1 MRLLWA
7 RMSVDPDGLHGV
19 FLVFTLFLSSF
30 LGGTRGGRRLKGRR
44 DGLHRFFM
52 AWRVLP
58 GTPDAPHPPWVHQQ
72 RRGRNGDPPP
82 CGPRNHC
89 RAVGEPPVNLLES
102 GALWRD
108 FGPGVGEN
116 ASSDPFQLQY
126 MCPEVGGPKSN
137 NLGANLIGGG
147 RGERRH
153 ADRDVTPHARLGCV
167 VVSLASPSQPGP
179 MPMAFPAGET
189 EMDSCPASAR
199 VSELP

>member
-1 MRLLWA
+1 MGLLWA
-7 RMSVDPDGLHGV
+7 RMWVDPDGLHGV

-30 LGGTRGGRRLKGRR
+30 QGGTRGGRRLKGRR

-52 AWRVLP
+52 AWRVNWQLLYYP

-72 RRGRNGDPPP
+72 RRGRNGDPPPSGHVLWWSLCAP

-116 ASSDPFQLQY
+116 AFSDPFHLQ
-126 MCPEVGGPKSN
+126 
-137 NLGANLIGGG
+137 
-147 RGERRH
+147 
-153 ADRDVTPHARLGCV
+153 
-167 VVSLASPSQPGP
+167 
-179 MPMAFPAGET
+179 
-189 EMDSCPASAR
+189 
-199 VSELP
+199 

>member
-1 MRLLWA
+1 
-7 RMSVDPDGLHGV
+7 
-19 FLVFTLFLSSF
+19 
-30 LGGTRGGRRLKGRR
+30 
-44 DGLHRFFM
+44 M
-52 AWRVLP
+52 AWRVNWQLLYYP

-72 RRGRNGDPPP
+72 RRGRNGDPAPSGHVLWWSLCAP
-82 CGPRNHC
+82 CGPRNRC

-153 ADRDVTPHARLGCV
+153 A
-167 VVSLASPSQPGP
+167 GP
-179 MPMAFPAGET
+179 MPMAFPPGER
-189 EMDSCPASAR
+189 EMDSSSWWPSPAKGVVCKLESAICHGCRLDSPAGCLHR
-199 VSELP
+199 VVGDGVVVGEGEGEG